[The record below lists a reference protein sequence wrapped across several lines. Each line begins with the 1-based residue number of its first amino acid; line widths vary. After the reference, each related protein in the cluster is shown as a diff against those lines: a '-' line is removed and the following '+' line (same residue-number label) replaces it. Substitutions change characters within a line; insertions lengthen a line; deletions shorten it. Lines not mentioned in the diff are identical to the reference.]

1 MPYEC
6 HIFADSVS
14 HGRRGGHRAI
24 PIPLPT
30 YGGQANNGDD
40 MNINRNLIL
49 ALRKQR
55 SWSQD
60 ELAVSSGLNLR
71 TVQRIERRGV
81 ASLQSRKALAA
92 AFNIDVSDLDFQEES
107 MKTKY
112 EYRIVRFDMKW
123 KTMGNKLGT
132 DFAEMERQVNGLGA
146 EGWEL
151 VTTSEIVGSG
161 ISTVALIAT
170 FKRTTG

>member
-1 MPYEC
+1 
-6 HIFADSVS
+6 
-14 HGRRGGHRAI
+14 
-24 PIPLPT
+24 
-30 YGGQANNGDD
+30 
-40 MNINRNLIL
+40 
-49 ALRKQR
+49 
-55 SWSQD
+55 
-60 ELAVSSGLNLR
+60 
-71 TVQRIERRGV
+71 
-81 ASLQSRKALAA
+81 
-92 AFNIDVSDLDFQEES
+92 

>member
-1 MPYEC
+1 
-6 HIFADSVS
+6 
-14 HGRRGGHRAI
+14 
-24 PIPLPT
+24 
-30 YGGQANNGDD
+30 
-40 MNINRNLIL
+40 MNINRTLIL

-71 TVQRIERRGV
+71 TVQRIERSGV

-112 EYRIVRFDMKW
+112 EYRVVRFDMKW
-123 KTMGNKLGT
+123 NTLGMKLGT
-132 DFAEMERQVNGLGA
+132 DFAAMESQMNVLGA
-146 EGWEL
+146 EGWDL
-151 VTTSEIVGSG
+151 VKLSEVLAG
-161 ISTVALIAT
+161 TVNTIAFIAT
-170 FKRTTG
+170 FKRTAGDAGVAT